1 MPIHH
6 ENIEGLRAEALRV
19 ADLEIQVITN
29 MIEQNILYA
38 PSENEQTFD
47 IVSAPK
53 TIDVLQGEQHKLKNL
68 DMVLAIVGT
77 MKAGKSTTINAIVG
91 TEILPNRNAPMTAI
105 PTLIR
110 HTKGQTQP
118 KLVFENHQ
126 PLNDLIDQ
134 LRPRISMSEYQE
146 KIQNLVSDRDLF
158 SLIEKIRNNQAINH
172 QAIGEDAI
180 FDFLKSVND
189 LVRISP
195 ILGVEFPFSD
205 YGKIYELP
213 VIEVEFKHLKEMEG
227 RQGRLILLDT
237 PGPNEAGQHH
247 LRPMLQDQ
255 LCKASAVL
263 VVMDYTQLKSVAD
276 EQIRADLTS
285 IAKSVEGRIYA
296 LVNKFDQKDS
306 NSMQAEEVR
315 SFVEA
320 QTNKQIV
327 ASKVFPV
334 SSKHAYLANR
344 ARHDIQLHG
353 KLPEITEQ
361 PWVEDFFEAAG
372 VRKKFREDY
381 DEINEAV
388 EELWMESNFSEP
400 LKDVIEVAYDKAAL
414 MALGAATVKCV
425 ETANNINNFLQAT
438 ASGLGKSTDELQR
451 LVKTIQVDIDNVYR
465 CEKDAQGIIESNLK
479 KLDADIKKTTELLKE
494 KNKTQFEY
502 FFKNGT
508 HITKEIEESD
518 EKQRQKQ
525 LALSSKIGEGL
536 RNILLPESIKTQILQ
551 EFTKNQLGLE
561 NKYTP
566 EEVIPDSNGIV
577 YFYQDKQKAEDF
589 TQNIQVWVQGEI
601 DKAKSSV
608 ERILEQMISE
618 FSQSYQK
625 DVIESA
631 TKTLDC
637 LKSTLSNAGLKGLR
651 LELPHTS
658 TLDLNINIAGLASDA
673 VHQET
678 KTQTRY
684 RDASGITAKAKRF
697 FGGLFDKDWGKDS
710 YQVKVNEYQVNLQL
724 MQQKVF
730 ESVDVF
736 FDQMNGNIQQNI
748 KHPIERSSERFFKS
762 FKDTVEHVRGDLLKT
777 LATKQQDQRVQD
789 ELLQKISQIKKNMPD
804 LLTSADDLKKNLEQ
818 FSRFD
823 VK

>member
-6 ENIEGLRAEALRV
+6 ENIEGLRAEALRI
-19 ADLEIQVITN
+19 ADLEIQVITS
-29 MIEQNILYA
+29 MIKQSILHA

-47 IVSAPK
+47 TVSAPK
-53 TIDVLQGEQHKLKNL
+53 TIEVLEGEQHKLKNL

-126 PLNDLIDQ
+126 PLNNLMDQ

-172 QAIGEDAI
+172 QAIGEEAI

-205 YGKIYELP
+205 YDEIHELP
-213 VIEVEFKHLKEMEG
+213 VIEIEFTHLKEMES

-255 LCKASAVL
+255 LRKASAVL
-263 VVMDYTQLKSVAD
+263 AVMDYTQLKSEAD
-276 EQIRADLTS
+276 AQIRAELAS
-285 IAKSVEGRIYA
+285 IAKSAEGRIYA
-296 LVNKFDQKDS
+296 LVNKFDQKDR
-306 NSMQAEEVR
+306 NGMQAEEVR
-315 SFVEA
+315 SFVEDL
-320 QTNKQIV
+320 TNKQIV

-334 SSKHAYLANR
+334 SSKQGYLSNR

-353 KLPEITEQ
+353 KLPDSNAQ
-361 PWVEDFFEAAG
+361 PWVEDFFDEAG
-372 VRKKFREDY
+372 IRKKFREDY
-381 DEINEAV
+381 DQINEAV
-388 EELWMESNFSEP
+388 EELWTESNFSEP
-400 LKDVIEVAYDKAAL
+400 LKEVIEVAYDKAAL

-451 LVKTIQVDIDNVYR
+451 LVKAIQVDIDNVYR
-465 CEKDAQGIIESNLK
+465 CEKDAQGIIQGSLK
-479 KLDADIKKTTELLKE
+479 KLDADIKETTDVLK
-494 KNKTQFEY
+494 KKSKQQFEH

-508 HITKEIEESD
+508 HITKEIKDSD
-518 EKQRQKQ
+518 ERQRQKQ
-525 LALSSKIGEGL
+525 LALSSKMGERL
-536 RNILLPESIKTQILQ
+536 RELLLTEI
-551 EFTKNQLGLE
+551 TKNQRSLE

-566 EEVIPDSNGIV
+566 EDVSPDGKGVIH
-577 YFYQDKQKAEDF
+577 FYQDKQKAEAF
-589 TQNIQVWVQGEI
+589 TQNIQVWVKGEI
-601 DKAKSSV
+601 EQAKLSV

-631 TKTLDC
+631 TKTLDG
-637 LKSTLSNAGLKGLR
+637 LKNTLSNAGLKGLR
-651 LELPHTS
+651 LELPHAS
-658 TLDLNINIAGLASDA
+658 TLDLNVNIAGLASDA
-673 VHQET
+673 IHQET

-684 RDASGITAKAKRF
+684 RDASGVAAKAKRF
-697 FGGLFDKDWGKDS
+697 FGGLFDKDWGKES
-710 YQVKVNEYQVNLQL
+710 YQVKVNEYQVDLQL
-724 MQQKVF
+724 MQKKVF

-736 FDQMNGNIQQNI
+736 FDQMNSNIQQNI

-762 FKDTVEHVRGDLLKT
+762 FKETVEHVRGDLLKT
-777 LATKQQDQRVQD
+777 LTTKQQDQRVQD

-804 LLTSADDLKKNLEQ
+804 LLVSADDLKKNLEKL
-818 FSRFD
+818 S
-823 VK
+823 